1 MDFGLQVFQESGGL
15 TSVHLRMMKL
25 ERDGKRGLE
34 PAVPVSAPGEEGI
47 VVDAAVLVDDAVEF
61 GAHHCR
67 RSDECGAL
75 VVDGPAGSGRL
86 LRYPVVVA
94 AELLQVGAVGHV
106 AVGDAA
112 LCGVNNHIDGQAVEL
127 VQFSPLRQQ
136 IALFDAA
143 CGPADAPAQ
152 EHVEFH
158 ALPPACLSEPRHV
171 EGLEE
176 RHHGHGRL
184 HPHREGL
191 RPGGLLGVY
200 FLFHPLQLLPPLG
213 FSESP
218 LARNVVL
225 GHKDTTL
232 FGIIVFFIYIFCRAM
247 CRGGYRWLAIRQER
261 KIIFILIKV

>member
-15 TSVHLRMMKL
+15 ATIHLRMMKL
-25 ERDGKRGLE
+25 ERDGERGLE
-34 PAVPVSAPGEEGI
+34 PAAPVSAPGEEGV

-61 GAHHCR
+61 GAHHR
-67 RSDECGAL
+67 RCSDECGAL
-75 VVDGPAGSGRL
+75 VVDGLAGGGRL
-86 LRYPVVVA
+86 LRNPVVVA

-112 LCGVNNHIDGQAVEL
+112 LGGVYNHIDGQAVEL
-127 VQFSPLRQQ
+127 VELPLFRQQ

-158 ALPPACLSEPRHV
+158 ALPPTYLSEPRHV

-191 RPGGLLGVY
+191 RPGGLLGGY
-200 FLFHPLQLLPPLG
+200 FLFHPLQFLPPLG

-218 LARNVVL
+218 LVRNVVL

-232 FGIIVFFIYIFCRAM
+232 FGIIVFLFTSFIALCVEEDI
-247 CRGGYRWLAIRQER
+247 GGLLSGR
-261 KIIFILIKV
+261 KEKSFLS